1 MDGRGSSYLPDAKKG
16 RREESFESIQNTK
29 PKSIRNHY
37 FACEITVSF
46 IKLFELKSWIRE
58 ETGNTRLADDSILVT
73 RLPGKGIRI
82 QLLDGNCCRPVLDI
96 PKALEEIKREDI
108 RQGRHKLLHQHA

>member
-1 MDGRGSSYLPDAKKG
+1 MTNPQ
-16 RREESFESIQNTK
+16 I
-29 PKSIRNHY
+29 
-37 FACEITVSF
+37 
-46 IKLFELKSWIRE
+46 KSWIRE
-58 ETGNTRLADDSILVT
+58 EIGKPNLADDAILLT

-108 RQGRHKLLHQHA
+108 RQGRNKLLHQHA